1 MAGGTK
7 RLPRAVREQQM
18 LDAAVQI
25 FSVNGYHETSMDA
38 IAAEAEISKPMLYLY
53 YGSKEELFGAC
64 LDRELNRFVDEVRN
78 KIDFSQS
85 PKELL
90 RNAVLAF
97 LKYIDANRAS
107 WMVLYTQATSSQAFA
122 HTVREGRERIV
133 DLVGRLLRSG
143 TRHPEPDTD
152 FDMMAVALVG
162 AGEAV
167 ANRVSTGDADVDEA
181 AELMINLFW
190 RGLKGTPCRSA
201 CASRGD
207 RLGLRW
213 PTRRS
218 RHSRGLVWRSLRM
231 LRPVR
236 GLILVLLVLGIVA
249 SALPYI
255 SARCVRTHDAGR
267 CRRRQQVET
276 SAGFGICAARWSPVR
291 TACCVRWPARYRS
304 RCFWRP
310 GPTRCC

>member
-18 LDAAVQI
+18 LDAAVQM

-38 IAAEAEISKPMLYLY
+38 IAAQAEISKPMLYLY

-64 LDRELNRFVDEVRN
+64 LNRELGRFVDVVRAD
-78 KIDFSQS
+78 IDFTQS

-90 RNAVLAF
+90 RNAVVSF
-97 LKYIDANRAS
+97 LSYIDTNRAS

-122 HTVREGRERIV
+122 HTVREGRERII
-133 DLVGRLLRSG
+133 DLVGRLLLSG

-167 ANRVSTGDADVDEA
+167 ATRVSTGDADVNEA

-190 RGLKGTPCRSA
+190 RGLKGRPSDH
-201 CASRGD
+201 AS
-207 RLGLRW
+207 
-213 PTRRS
+213 
-218 RHSRGLVWRSLRM
+218 
-231 LRPVR
+231 
-236 GLILVLLVLGIVA
+236 
-249 SALPYI
+249 
-255 SARCVRTHDAGR
+255 DAADPAAA
-267 CRRRQQVET
+267 T
-276 SAGFGICAARWSPVR
+276 AG
-291 TACCVRWPARYRS
+291 
-304 RCFWRP
+304 
-310 GPTRCC
+310 

>member
-38 IAAEAEISKPMLYLY
+38 IAAEAQISKPMLYLY

-64 LDRELNRFVDEVRN
+64 LDRELSRFVDEVR
-78 KIDFSQS
+78 KEIDFTQS
-85 PKELL
+85 PKDLL

-97 LKYIDANRAS
+97 LNYIDANRAS
-107 WMVLYTQATSSQAFA
+107 WMVLYNQATSSQAFA
-122 HTVREGRERIV
+122 HTVREGRERII

-167 ANRVSTGDADVDEA
+167 ATRVSTGDADVDEA

-190 RGLKGTPCRSA
+190 RGLKGTPSESA
-201 CASRGD
+201 AE
-207 RLGLRW
+207 
-213 PTRRS
+213 TAARS
-218 RHSRGLVWRSLRM
+218 RN
-231 LRPVR
+231 
-236 GLILVLLVLGIVA
+236 
-249 SALPYI
+249 
-255 SARCVRTHDAGR
+255 
-267 CRRRQQVET
+267 
-276 SAGFGICAARWSPVR
+276 
-291 TACCVRWPARYRS
+291 
-304 RCFWRP
+304 
-310 GPTRCC
+310 